1 MKNYKQ
7 LVEYY
12 KDTPVNSVI
21 EDLYLDLLH
30 RTETINKLSR
40 KIQKL
45 RKQLKKEQELKLFQY
60 EMKCQSY
67 EELIKLQE
75 IISKANDKIKDLYEY
90 GNEWHWDSGTIED
103 YVKEIEEIL
112 KGGKE

>member
-30 RTETINKLSR
+30 RTEAINKLSR

-45 RKQLKKEQELKLFQY
+45 RKQLKKEQELKMFQY
-60 EMKCQSY
+60 EMKVQSY

-75 IISKANDKIKDLYEY
+75 RIDKAIKYIHKNTSYISIECMEQGLLQRDLDKVI
-90 GNEWHWDSGTIED
+90 
-103 YVKEIEEIL
+103 EIL
-112 KGGKE
+112 GGKEC

>member
-1 MKNYKQ
+1 MKNYKE

-45 RKQLKKEQELKLFQY
+45 RKQLKKEQELKMFQY
-60 EMKCQSY
+60 EMKVQSY

-75 IISKANDKIKDLYEY
+75 RIDKALDYIYRRDIEWASNEHDKLI
-90 GNEWHWDSGTIED
+90 
-103 YVKEIEEIL
+103 EIL